1 MSHPV
6 AYSRS
11 KTLAACCGAHAIH
24 DGLVA
29 MQYVLLPILAT
40 TFNLSYAQVGLLR
53 GINSGALAALE
64 VPSGVLSEIFGERR
78 LLVLGLVG
86 AGLGYLGVASSSSFY
101 SIAGFFLLAGTGSG
115 FQHALSSSIIVNNFD
130 DSGRRRALGTY
141 NSLGDAGKLGFTALF
156 SMGIGTGLAW
166 NTVVTLM
173 ATVAIIFGLAVH
185 RLLRHAISTHTIV
198 QKKKNEGR
206 LGQGWGVKDPS
217 RFSALSVLVFLDS
230 TIQAVFLT
238 FIAFV
243 MLEKGAGPGTASVS
257 VVLALAGGMAGKFLC
272 GFLAARFGDRFTFVS
287 IQLLTVVGI
296 LTIIWSPWSVLIP
309 LLPLI
314 GMVVQGSSTVT
325 YGTVADFIEPDRQSR
340 GYALIYTVANGA
352 SVSGPFIF
360 GWIADRRDIDTTLWI
375 LALIATATIPLCYVL
390 SSSDRSAH
398 PNAI

>member
-1 MSHPV
+1 MSHSV
-6 AYSRS
+6 EHSQS
-11 KTLAACCGAHAIH
+11 KTLAACCSAHALH

-29 MQYVLLPILAT
+29 MQYVLLPILAQ

-53 GINSGALAALE
+53 GINSGALAAFE
-64 VPSGVLSEIFGERR
+64 VPSGVLSEWFGERR

-101 SIAGFFLLAGTGSG
+101 AIAGFFLLAGTGSG
-115 FQHALSSSIIVNNFD
+115 FQHAISSSIIVNNFD

-141 NSLGDAGKLGFTALF
+141 NSLGDAGKLSFTALF
-156 SMGIGTGLAW
+156 SLGIGMGLAW
-166 NTVVTLM
+166 NTVVTVM
-173 ATVAIIFGLAVH
+173 AVAAILFGLVVH
-185 RLLRHAISTHTIV
+185 RLLRHAISTHTVV
-198 QKKKNEGR
+198 QTEKSD
-206 LGQGWGVKDPS
+206 GQRARGWGVKDPS

-238 FIAFV
+238 FIAFI
-243 MLEKGAGPGTASVS
+243 LLGKGAGPGTASAG

-272 GFLAARFGDRFTFVS
+272 GFLAARLGDRFTFVS
-287 IQLLTVVGI
+287 LQLLTVAGI
-296 LTIIWSPWSVLIP
+296 LAIIWSPLSDLIP

-325 YGTVADFIEPDRQSR
+325 YGSVADFIQPNRQSR

-352 SVSGPFIF
+352 SVGGPFVF
-360 GWIADRRDIDTTLWI
+360 GWIADRHNIESTLWI
-375 LALIATATIPLCYVL
+375 LALIAAATIPLCYVL

-398 PNAI
+398 ASLT